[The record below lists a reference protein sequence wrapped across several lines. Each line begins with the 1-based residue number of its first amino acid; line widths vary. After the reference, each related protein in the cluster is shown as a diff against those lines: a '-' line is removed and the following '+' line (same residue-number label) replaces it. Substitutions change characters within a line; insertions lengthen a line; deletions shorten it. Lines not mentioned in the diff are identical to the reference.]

1 MLGRGF
7 RRLLANVVIVPDT
20 RTKYVYITDVKRLE
34 IKFKNIYRKEKE
46 REQKVTLQL
55 LFKKNRVY
63 SARFCLM
70 EKSNYMQLEK
80 FVARR
85 YSREDNRVMLFKL

>member
-1 MLGRGF
+1 M
-7 RRLLANVVIVPDT
+7 
-20 RTKYVYITDVKRLE
+20 
-34 IKFKNIYRKEKE
+34 EKE